1 MLAFYGD
8 KGIIGYK
15 EKLSTRSVR
24 ICCEFGHSSSDCYL
38 CTIFEQTELTGKDR
52 LVHDPLTRTNSII
65 VSDIQQSL
73 FSPSK

>member
-15 EKLSTRSVR
+15 EKLST
-24 ICCEFGHSSSDCYL
+24 HSSSDCYL
-38 CTIFEQTELTGKDR
+38 CTIFERTKLTGKDR
-52 LVHDPLTRTNSII
+52 LVHDPLTRTNSIS